1 MKLFYTLFFFFF
13 NVLNATEI
21 NISSIITLENK
32 IPNKCG
38 VNFQILN
45 SKIYDISVV
54 IKKDSV
60 KGTLT
65 SFSVKSKEG
74 KIRNANIFTSSENIN
89 SIIETNNSSTND
101 YFIESVSEENKTSK
115 FFQELLISGAE
126 ILVNDENYEITGPI
140 DSKVRL
146 EYLFCTGEMFLPNY
160 EKNK

>member
-38 VNFQILN
+38 INFQILN
-45 SKIYDISVV
+45 TKSYDVSVV

-60 KGTLT
+60 TGTIT
-65 SFSVKSKEG
+65 SFSVKSKKE
-74 KIRNANIFTSSENIN
+74 KIKNANILTSSDDIN
-89 SIIETNNSSTND
+89 SIIKMNNSSHND
-101 YFIESVSEENKTSK
+101 YFIESSSDENKTSQ
-115 FFQELLISGAE
+115 FFQELLISGAK
-126 ILVNDENYEITGPI
+126 ILVNDKKYEIVGPI